1 MRGVRCRHRGVS
13 VPSESILQ
21 NKKKSRCIILLKT
34 KSIGKNRAKSPK
46 QWNCTVAYQVAG
58 LYLRLNSKRSPVT
71 NSVVFNPRVSGSDL
85 SSALSSFLSVPSS
98 ENDRRSPSCAL
109 FMRRSSERLSDWLFL
124 LCGPRLRDVS
134 LTLVPGIRTV
144 NKNKPVRR
152 GGEGEEEKKKRNSG
166 KMRKIF
172 TPRVRYSHVA
182 LREAHLYRGH
192 LMISQRLV
200 LKKSSPL
207 CTHQLSSR

>member
-1 MRGVRCRHRGVS
+1 MRCRHRGVS

-21 NKKKSRCIILLKT
+21 NKKKKKKSRCIILLKT
-34 KSIGKNRAKSPK
+34 KSIGKTEQNLQK

-98 ENDRRSPSCAL
+98 VSDRRSE
-109 FMRRSSERLSDWLFL
+109 RRAIYETFLRAVSDWLL
-124 LCGPRLRDVS
+124 VLCGPRLRVS

-152 GGEGEEEKKKRNSG
+152 GGEGEEEEKKNRNSG
-166 KMRKIF
+166 KMRGIALARIHSSCSLF
-172 TPRVRYSHVA
+172 TCR
-182 LREAHLYRGH
+182 
-192 LMISQRLV
+192 
-200 LKKSSPL
+200 SP
-207 CTHQLSSR
+207 